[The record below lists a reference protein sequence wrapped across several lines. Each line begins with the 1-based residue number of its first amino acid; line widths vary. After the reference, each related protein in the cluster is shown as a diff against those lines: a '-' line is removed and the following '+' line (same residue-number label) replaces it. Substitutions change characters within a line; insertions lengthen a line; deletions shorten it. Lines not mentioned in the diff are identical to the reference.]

1 LVDLVEVVEKVV
13 VQAAGAAAHHH
24 QTSRQVVVD
33 LVEMV
38 MRTQAPFLVL
48 AAAVVDV
55 VEDILKELFAL
66 ILDHQVEDGARVVEV
81 VEVLVEMQ
89 FVVEV
94 VLIMWY

>member
-1 LVDLVEVVEKVV
+1 LVDLVEVVEKVAE
-13 VQAAGAAAHHH
+13 QAAAAAAHHH
-24 QTSRQVVVD
+24 QTSQQVVVV
-33 LVEMV
+33 LVETV
-38 MRTQAPFLVL
+38 TRTQAPFRVL
-48 AAAVVDV
+48 AAAAEDV

-66 ILDHQVEDGARVVEV
+66 IPDQQVEDGALVVEV